1 MAFSYAPYQKKE
13 YQQSNAVNQAQQALQ
28 QHQQNKPGEYQSQW
42 QQQMND
48 LLEQYQN
55 RKPFQYDINADAM
68 YQQMVDRYMQQGQ
81 QAMMDT
87 MGQAAT
93 LTGGYGNSYAQTAG
107 QQTYQGYLQG
117 ANDMLPQFYQMAL
130 DRYNSEGD
138 QLLNQYNLMANQED
152 MAYSRYN
159 DQLSRYLA
167 ELDRLQGVYDS
178 ERDYDY
184 SRFQNDQAF
193 DYGMYED
200 AQNMQ
205 YQLDRDAAEDARYDQ
220 EWAYQQERD
229 KLSDQRYDQ
238 ELARAQVDYLVSIGA
253 EVSDSLLAASGYDKS
268 YIEAINAKNAAASY
282 GGGGG
287 SNSASVDKSGNPTFK
302 EIAQAVNSAIS
313 GVAKNFSGAL
323 SAIQQLKD
331 AGAIS
336 SAQANILKSNVEN
349 TKNGVNIKSA
359 PTADELRRLHN

>member
-1 MAFSYAPYQKKE
+1 MAFTYVPYQKKE
-13 YQQSNAVNQAQQALQ
+13 YQQSDRVNQAQQALQ

-48 LLEQYQN
+48 LLAQYQN
-55 RKPFQYDINADAM
+55 RQPFQYDINADAM
-68 YQQMVDRYMQQGQ
+68 YQQMVDRYVQQGK

-87 MGQAAT
+87 MGQTAA

-117 ANDMLPQFYQMAL
+117 ANDMLPQFYQMAI
-130 DRYNSEGD
+130 DRYQDEGN
-138 QLLNQYNLMANQED
+138 QLMNQYNLMANQED

-159 DQLSRYLA
+159 DQLNRYFS

-205 YQLDRDAAEDARYDQ
+205 YQLDRNATEDARYDQ

-229 KLSDQRYDQ
+229 KLEDQRYDQ
-238 ELARAQVDYLVSIGA
+238 ELARAQVDYLISIGA
-253 EVSDSLLAASGYDKS
+253 EVSDSLLAASGYDKTF
-268 YIEAINAKNAAASY
+268 IEAINAARAAT
-282 GGGGG
+282 
-287 SNSASVDKSGNPTFK
+287 SNSASSGKQVD
-302 EIAQAVNSAIS
+302 VNLVNEATSLAKQYGT
-313 GVAKNFSGAL
+313 GVAVQYIQDQIGSKTPGKLGDGKKPDAIKAL
-323 SAIQQLKD
+323 DNAKGVSMTDYYKKMLA
-331 AGAIS
+331 
-336 SAQANILKSNVEN
+336 AQ
-349 TKNGVNIKSA
+349 TKK
-359 PTADELRRLHN
+359 